1 MSANERIAL
10 GFIGAGNIG
19 NVHMHIFSQIPD
31 VALVGVADVSRP
43 LAEERARQHGIE
55 RVYASPD
62 ELLADDAIDAVVIG
76 VPNKYHAP
84 LAIKALEEGKH
95 VLLEKPMAHE
105 LEAARAIVRAQRAA
119 GTVLMIPHQMRW
131 GWAARQV
138 KEQIEKG
145 ALGRIYHAKTGW
157 MRRKGIPGWGTWFTR
172 KSESGGGPLIDI
184 GVHMLDLTLY
194 LMGNPKPVSV
204 FGATYAEFGPRK
216 RGIGTWGKPDWNGI
230 FDVEDLATAL
240 IRLEDGSTISLD
252 VSWAV
257 HGEFEGGGGYVHLM
271 GSEGGAAL
279 RGDQGTLY
287 AELFDR
293 PVQAALTP
301 PKAVDDPRLLMA
313 RHFIECVREGKEPI
327 SSAMTGF
334 VNNLVLDGIYRSA
347 QSGTAVTL
355 DWSI

>member
-1 MSANERIAL
+1 
-10 GFIGAGNIG
+10 
-19 NVHMHIFSQIPD
+19 
-31 VALVGVADVSRP
+31 
-43 LAEERARQHGIE
+43 
-55 RVYASPD
+55 
-62 ELLADDAIDAVVIG
+62 
-76 VPNKYHAP
+76 
-84 LAIKALEEGKH
+84 
-95 VLLEKPMAHE
+95 
-105 LEAARAIVRAQRAA
+105 
-119 GTVLMIPHQMRW
+119 
-131 GWAARQV
+131 
-138 KEQIEKG
+138 
-145 ALGRIYHAKTGW
+145 
-157 MRRKGIPGWGTWFTR
+157 
-172 KSESGGGPLIDI
+172 
-184 GVHMLDLTLY
+184 
-194 LMGNPKPVSV
+194 
-204 FGATYAEFGPRK
+204 
-216 RGIGTWGKPDWNGI
+216 
-230 FDVEDLATAL
+230 
-240 IRLEDGSTISLD
+240 SLD